1 MFQIMLIRLAL
12 LITTQILLVPAFD
25 VDDELKLDFSAPLL
39 QDVPNTVPAVT
50 HWEDEEEMRARLKQ
64 YTAEKFSHGY
74 HLRNDSSAVD
84 ATTELLEEVIK
95 NSVEETPR
103 AKRDGGVLSGPI
115 VGAVVSGMIGM
126 TARAVSDLT
135 AYRPFSSDGGCK
147 WFGTAPL
154 CNYPCPPEYDY
165 IRRHNGRCSNM
176 WFTSF
181 CVPDPSFGEPCSTVF
196 GKVFT
201 KRYCCKSD
209 PQECSWSGR
218 WMGANTAH
226 NIYCRYDNDVGRC
239 GMLSCSINHYTYQGY
254 NSTVIGGERCDQ
266 LDLFDL
272 KGKATCGYI
281 AWFDNQ
287 GELVNSWYKTS

>member
-1 MFQIMLIRLAL
+1 MLIRLICTICCINFTVHQFVYSFNADDQ
-12 LITTQILLVPAFD
+12 ITSVDTS
-25 VDDELKLDFSAPLL
+25 VDDLSVSIA
-39 QDVPNTVPAVT
+39 TVT
-50 HWEDEEEMRARLKQ
+50 HWEDEFEMRERLKQ
-64 YTAEKFSHGY
+64 YTFEKFSKGY
-74 HLRNDSSAVD
+74 HLRNYTNQSSSA
-84 ATTELLEEVIK
+84 ALKTE
-95 NSVEETPR
+95 EETNTVGESIR
-103 AKRDGGVLSGPI
+103 VKKDAGLLSGPI

-135 AYRPFSSDGGCK
+135 AFRPFPSDGGCK

-154 CNYPCPPEYDY
+154 CNHPCPSEYDL

-181 CVPDPSFGEPCSTVF
+181 CIPDPSFGEPCSTVL
-196 GKVFT
+196 GRTFT
-201 KRYCCKSD
+201 KRFCCKSD

-239 GMLSCSINHYTYQGY
+239 GMLSCSINHYSYQGY
-254 NSTVIGGERCDQ
+254 NSTAIEGERCDQ
-266 LDLFDL
+266 LELFDL
-272 KGKATCGYI
+272 TGKATCGYI
-281 AWFDNQ
+281 AWFDKS